1 MHIEVHTDKTIAND
15 ARLNELVA
23 VALDGTIG
31 RFGDQITRVEVHLSD
46 ENGPTKSG
54 GLDISCR
61 IEAKPAGH
69 QAVAAGNKAD
79 SVADAVDG
87 AAEKLVRV
95 LDSTFGRLDHRKG
108 GMSYGGDQKI

>member
-1 MHIEVHTDKTIAND
+1 MHIEVHTDKTITG
-15 ARLNELVA
+15 NEQLIDQVTTA
-23 VALDGTIG
+23 VTGFID
-31 RFGDQITRVEVHLSD
+31 RFGDQLTRVDVYLRD

-54 GLDISCR
+54 GDDIACR
-61 IEAKPAGH
+61 IEARPAGH

-79 SVADAVDG
+79 SVAEAVDG